1 MPFKKSNPGYTV
13 KPAPVLEICALLLRG
28 DAHHCPLS
36 PIASEVLRSTSTW
49 GLVLNSFY
57 ILYVY
62 ALGHVSFHK
71 QRTLGN
77 SCNLCSILCVNYIQ
91 QVRI

>member
-62 ALGHVSFHK
+62 ALGHV
-71 QRTLGN
+71 
-77 SCNLCSILCVNYIQ
+77 ILLLICFYIWKTISG
-91 QVRI
+91 RYKA